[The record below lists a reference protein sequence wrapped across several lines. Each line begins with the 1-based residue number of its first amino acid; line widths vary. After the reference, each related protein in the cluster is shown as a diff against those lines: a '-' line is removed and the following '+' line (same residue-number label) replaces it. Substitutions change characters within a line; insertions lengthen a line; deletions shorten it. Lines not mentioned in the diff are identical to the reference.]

1 MEQRQLTGTNLTVSR
16 VCLGTMT
23 FGSQTDRAAACR
35 MVDLCLDRGINFFD
49 TANVYNAGE
58 SERMLGEVLG
68 ARRAQVV
75 LASKVGMKVGE
86 HPAGLKRELMVK
98 AAEDSLR
105 RLKTDYLDLY
115 YLHLPDWNTPLEE
128 SLAAMNQLVRE
139 GKVRHGGSSNFA
151 SWQVYQMLW
160 IAEKN
165 GYQPIR
171 ITQPMYNVL
180 ARRIE
185 DEYLAC
191 CKESGVSTVVYNPL
205 AGGLLTGKH
214 KVEKPIPGTRFDGNQ
229 TYLDRYWNQVNFDA
243 VTRLNGIAESAGRSL
258 ISLALNWILHH
269 SAADCVILG
278 ASRYEQL
285 EENLRALDDGALT
298 PEALAECDTVWS
310 LVKGPAPKYN
320 R

>member
-1 MEQRQLTGTNLTVSR
+1 
-16 VCLGTMT
+16 
-23 FGSQTDRAAACR
+23 
-35 MVDLCLDRGINFFD
+35 
-49 TANVYNAGE
+49 
-58 SERMLGEVLG
+58 
-68 ARRAQVV
+68 
-75 LASKVGMKVGE
+75 
-86 HPAGLKRELMVK
+86 
-98 AAEDSLR
+98 
-105 RLKTDYLDLY
+105 
-115 YLHLPDWNTPLEE
+115 LEE
-128 SLAAMNQLVRE
+128 SLAALDELVRE
-139 GKVRHGGSSNFA
+139 GKIRYGGSSNFA
-151 SWQVYQMLW
+151 GWQVCRMLW
-160 IAEKN
+160 VAEKN

-171 ITQPMYNVL
+171 ITQPMYNLL

-191 CKESGVSTVVYNPL
+191 CQEFGVSTVVYNPL

-243 VTRLNGIAESAGRSL
+243 VTRLSALAQSVGRSP

-269 SAADCVILG
+269 TAADCAILG

-285 EENLRALDDGALT
+285 EEDLSALDDGGLT
-298 PEALAECDTVWS
+298 AEALAECDTIWF